1 MSETGDKAIIL
12 RADRLSKTYLLGKT
26 VVPVL
31 KDIRLEV
38 QTGETVAI
46 VGASGAGKSTLL
58 HILGGLDSP
67 SGGGVLFQECDLYNM
82 SARQRTAVR
91 ARKIGFV
98 FQFYH
103 LLPELDV
110 LDNVLLPTMNRASDP
125 FRAGCSWL
133 THAVPSR
140 AAAAR
145 TRARDLLQA
154 VGLGHRADHLP
165 MELSG
170 GEQQRVALVRAL
182 MNQPDLLLADEPTGN
197 LDSVTGAQVLD
208 ALFALTRQA
217 GHTLIM
223 VTHNQSVARR
233 CTRIL
238 ELIDG
243 RLVAL

>member
-1 MSETGDKAIIL
+1 MNETGDKAIIL
-12 RADRLSKTYLLGKT
+12 RAERLSKTYRLGRT
-26 VVPVL
+26 IVPVL

-58 HILGGLDSP
+58 HILGGLDLP
-67 SGGGVLFQECDLYNM
+67 SGGGVFFQGCDLYRM
-82 SARQRTAVR
+82 SARQRTLVR

-110 LDNVLLPTMNRASDP
+110 LDNVLLPTMNRAPDP
-125 FRAGCSWL
+125 FREGWAWL
-133 THAVPSR
+133 VHASPSR
-140 AAAAR
+140 GAAAR
-145 TRARDLLQA
+145 SRARDLLQA
-154 VGLGHRADHLP
+154 VGLDHRADHLP

-170 GEQQRVALVRAL
+170 GEQQRAALVRAL

-223 VTHNQSVARR
+223 VTHNQAVARR

-243 RLVAL
+243 RLVSV

>member
-1 MSETGDKAIIL
+1 MSVTVDKPTIL
-12 RADRLSKTYLLGKT
+12 RVDRLSKTYLLGKT

-67 SGGGVLFQECDLYNM
+67 SGGGVFFQGCDLYHM

-91 ARKIGFV
+91 ARKVGFM

-110 LDNVLLPTMNRASDP
+110 LENVLLPTMNRAPDP
-125 FRAGCSWL
+125 FRESWAWL
-133 THAVPSR
+133 THAIPSR
-140 AAAAR
+140 AAEA
-145 TRARDLLQA
+145 RARALDLLQV
-154 VGLGHRADHLP
+154 VGLDHRADHLP

-197 LDSVTGAQVLD
+197 LDSVTGAQVLN

-217 GHTLIM
+217 GHTLLM
-223 VTHNQSVARR
+223 VTHNQTVARR

-238 ELIDG
+238 ELSDG
-243 RLVAL
+243 RLVAA